1 MQTLAIYLLAVI
13 GGFIVGFSFSKSK
26 KIHGIIDVDHKNQ
39 SCSIRVTTDDLVNR
53 KNKKA
58 VFLIN
63 HDATLS
69 REEQIL

>member
-1 MQTLAIYLLAVI
+1 MKILIIYLLAMI
-13 GGFIVGFSFSKSK
+13 GGFIIGFVINNSK

-39 SCSIRVTTDDLVNR
+39 ACSIRVTSEDLINR

-63 HDATLS
+63 HEATLS